1 MEANAIATLLTN
13 NLEIDENVEVEVDSD
28 PTTFVLN
35 KCLQEPNIP
44 SNSSPTTC
52 VFNIAK
58 KRKGFQ
64 QPNILVASISSF
76 APSTTKLQQLIK
88 KVNTYVDFKNT

>member
-1 MEANAIATLLTN
+1 MEANATGTLFTN
-13 NLEIDENVEVEVDSD
+13 NLEIDENVEAGADSD

-35 KCLQEPNIP
+35 IIEICPQQPNIP
-44 SNSSPTTC
+44 ANSSLTTF

-58 KRKGFQ
+58 KKSFQ

-88 KVNTYVDFKNT
+88 KVIH